1 MIDETIA
8 CARGCYL
15 QEKEKG
21 NLFREKGNELGKRAT
36 ASLCRPS

>member
-1 MIDETIA
+1 MIDEICLRA
-8 CARGCYL
+8 GLLLAGKR
-15 QEKEKG
+15 KG